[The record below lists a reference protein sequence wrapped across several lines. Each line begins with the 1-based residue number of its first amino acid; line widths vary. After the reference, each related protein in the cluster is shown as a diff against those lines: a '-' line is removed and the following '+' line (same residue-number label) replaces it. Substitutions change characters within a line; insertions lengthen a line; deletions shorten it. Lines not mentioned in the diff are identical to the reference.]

1 MSTVTARLVSQFGR
15 PRGLAGHLAG
25 IVMATRASNRARN
38 LWTVEQLDIRPSDR
52 VLEIGYGP
60 GVGVAHAA
68 RRAARVVGVDV
79 SRVMRRHAALRNRR
93 GVASGRVD
101 LRVGTIDDLLSEAPF
116 TKAMAVN
123 VFMFWPDPVAFLR
136 SLSPLLAPGATVALT
151 MQPRGA
157 TASDAAAAAVGE
169 RMAEALRMA
178 GFVDIDLRTLA
189 YKPVNAVCAL
199 GRRPSSS

>member
-1 MSTVTARLVSQFGR
+1 MSTVKARLMRQFGR

-25 IVMATRASNRARN
+25 IVMAARASNRDRN
-38 LWTVEQLDIRPSDR
+38 RWTVEQLAIGPTDR

-60 GVGVAHAA
+60 GVGIAHAA
-68 RRAARVVGVDV
+68 QRAERVVGVDL
-79 SRVMRRHAALRNRR
+79 SEVMRRHAALRNRR
-93 GVASGRVD
+93 GVASGRVS
-101 LRVGTIDDLLSEAPF
+101 LRVGTIDDLLGEAPF

-123 VFMFWPDPVAFLR
+123 VFMFWPDPVAFLQ
-136 SLSPLLAPGATVALT
+136 SLSSLLAPGATVALT

-157 TASDAAAAAVGE
+157 TASNAAAAAIGE

-178 GFVDIDLRTLA
+178 GYIDVDLRTLA

-199 GRRPSSS
+199 GHRPS